1 MVVRLGD
8 YIEEYSVRNKDSE
21 DIPVYSVTNTQGFCQ
36 DYFGKEVA
44 SKDKSTYKIVPRGC
58 FAYNPSRINVGSIDW
73 QRNEERVIVS
83 PLYNVFSVSPRL
95 DQQYLYYFLKSDV
108 ALQRIKVVATG
119 SVRDNLKFDKLC
131 EFPINYVE
139 LDEQRVITHT
149 LDKIKHLKELLQ
161 NEIDELDTL
170 IKARFVEMF
179 GDLIIN
185 PYGYAKYELRET
197 CKVITGNTPSRDT
210 KEYYGDFM
218 EWIKTDNIVAGRTYP
233 TKAAEFLSEEG
244 VAVGRTVDEGAILM
258 ACIAGSVASI
268 GRVCITDRKVA
279 FNQQIN
285 AIVPRDYD
293 TRFLYVMLQIAKEYL
308 VEEINMSLK
317 GILSKSKL
325 EDKMF
330 YIPPMD
336 IQKEFS
342 MFVQQVDKSKAVIQ
356 KALDET
362 QLLFD
367 SLMQEYFG

>member
-73 QRNEERVIVS
+73 QRNEDRVIVS

-119 SVRDNLKFDKLC
+119 SVRDNLKFDMLC

-179 GDLIIN
+179 DLEICEWGTYGNDTNFVDYRGHTPELSDAGTIRMVNAKSVGKGFFKYVDEYVTEDVYDSWMHRGFGHPGDVLFVTEGHTFGN
-185 PYGYAKYELRET
+185 T
-197 CKVITGNTPSRDT
+197 CLVPDGLTRFALGQRVIT
-210 KEYYGDFM
+210 
-218 EWIKTDNIVAGRTYP
+218 IKGHKNKLVN
-233 TKAAEFLSEEG
+233 EFIF
-244 VAVGRTVDEGAILM
+244 AYM
-258 ACIAGSVASI
+258 Q
-268 GRVCITDRKVA
+268 TDRFWKD
-279 FNQQIN
+279 IN
-285 AIVPRDYD
+285 AYRTGGTAQGIRSKDLAKVRLPLPSLD
-293 TRFLYVMLQIAKEYL
+293 LQRTFAT
-308 VEEINMSLK
+308 
-317 GILSKSKL
+317 
-325 EDKMF
+325 
-330 YIPPMD
+330 
-336 IQKEFS
+336 
-342 MFVQQVDKSKAVIQ
+342 FVTQVDKSKVAIQ